1 MSELLIPLDNYLAA
15 GLHIGTQQKTHD
27 MEKYI
32 FRVRSDG
39 LYVLDVHKTDERLKY
54 VAKFLAQYE
63 PDDILVVATRQY
75 GQAPVKKFGEVTGCK
90 TIPGRFIPGTLTNP
104 SYAKFI
110 EPKVIVVTDPRSD
123 SQAILESKQN
133 GIPVVAL
140 CDSENLLA
148 NVDICVPSNNK
159 GRKAIALIYWLL
171 ARQLLRERGVIGED
185 EDLDLEPSNSF
196 EFPFFFYLFFYY
208 FSVFSIFFCF
218 LFF

>member
-133 GIPVVAL
+133 GIPVIAL
-140 CDSENLLA
+140 CDTENLLSF
-148 NVDICVPSNNK
+148 VDIAVPVNNK

-185 EDLDLEPSNSF
+185 EDLDLEPSDF
-196 EFPFFFYLFFYY
+196 ELKF
-208 FSVFSIFFCF
+208 
-218 LFF
+218 

>member
-75 GQAPVKKFGEVTGCK
+75 GQAPVRKFGEVTGCK

-185 EDLDLEPSNSF
+185 EDLDLEPSDF
-196 EFPFFFYLFFYY
+196 ELKF
-208 FSVFSIFFCF
+208 
-218 LFF
+218 

>member
-123 SQAILESKQN
+123 SQSILESKQN

-185 EDLDLEPSNSF
+185 EDLDLEPSDF
-196 EFPFFFYLFFYY
+196 ELKF
-208 FSVFSIFFCF
+208 
-218 LFF
+218 